1 MELENLIKEIQEKIQ
16 TRDLSDE
23 YLINHNCST
32 RKDIGIGE
40 YQYGI
45 TMVPADWVLP
55 FLLEL
60 KEKRNN

>member
-1 MELENLIKEIQEKIQ
+1 MELEKLIEEIQEKMQ
-16 TRDLSDE
+16 ARDLSDE
-23 YLINHNCST
+23 YLIEHNCST

-45 TMVPADWVLP
+45 TMVPCEWVLP

-60 KEKRNN
+60 KEKRR